1 MTFKFSDNNDSPSS
15 ALMFTLSSYRVTKIL
30 LSDDEF
36 VIAGPRLFE
45 IKLVVFLLPEEI
57 AARLHYFGRLDHS
70 KPDFQVLCYPSKTI
84 FVVHFLIDHMMCI
97 YMFALCDWF

>member
-1 MTFKFSDNNDSPSS
+1 
-15 ALMFTLSSYRVTKIL
+15 MFTLSSYRVTKIL

-57 AARLHYFGRLDHS
+57 AARLH
-70 KPDFQVLCYPSKTI
+70 
-84 FVVHFLIDHMMCI
+84 
-97 YMFALCDWF
+97 